1 MKKNKQIK
9 IVLMLIKES
18 VILSLQSIRVNR
30 MRTFLSLLGITIGI
44 FTVITVFTV
53 VDSMEKKIT
62 ESIEEMGSN
71 VVFIQKWPWGFN
83 GDYPWWKYL
92 NRPVPSLKE
101 ANELKKNISIA
112 EEIVFTINTSKTIEH
127 SNKSMDNVKI
137 NGVSDGYDNVMDIKI
152 VKGRYFNKKE
162 MINGTPLVV
171 VGHEV
176 AEYLFDGDAIT
187 QTIKLLG
194 RKYQV
199 IGVMEKA
206 GDISFGMVDDRSVI
220 VSVNNL
226 KTVMDIHSESN
237 DPSII
242 VKAKPYISNQELI
255 DELTAKMR
263 TIRRLK
269 PAVED
274 DFAINESSLLSSRLE
289 SVFSTLTLAGW
300 LIGGFSLLVG
310 GFGIANIMFVSVK
323 ERTGIIGI
331 QKALGATNYFV
342 MMEFLF
348 EAVFLCVLGGVFGLV
363 LVFILTSLASL
374 VLDMPLWLQAKNIFM
389 AIGVSLII
397 GLISGIIPAVFASR
411 MDPVEAIRK

>member
-1 MKKNKQIK
+1 MKKNKQRQIALNL
-9 IVLMLIKES
+9 VKES
-18 VILSLQSIRVNR
+18 IMFSLQSIRLNR

-53 VDSMEKKIT
+53 VDSMEKKVT

-71 VVFIQKWPWGFN
+71 VVFIQKWPWGFD

-112 EEIVFTINTSKTIEH
+112 EEIVFVINTSKTVEH

-137 NGVSDGYDNVMDIKI
+137 NGVSGGYDNVMDVEIAT
-152 VKGRYFNKKE
+152 GRYFNQKE
-162 MINGTPLVV
+162 MINGTPLAVI
-171 VGHEV
+171 GDEV
-176 AEYLFDGDAIT
+176 AEYLFEGEAIAK
-187 QTIKLLG
+187 TIKILG

-199 IGVMEKA
+199 IGVIERK
-206 GDISFGMVDDRSVI
+206 GDVNFGMLDDRSIILSVDNLTTVI
-220 VSVNNL
+220 
-226 KTVMDIHSESN
+226 DISSESN
-237 DPSII
+237 DPTIV
-242 VKAKPYISNQELI
+242 VKAKPYVSNQELT

-263 TIRRLK
+263 SIRRLK

-274 DFAINESSLLSSRLE
+274 DFAINESSLRSSRLE
-289 SVFSTLTLAGW
+289 SVFTTISLAGW

-348 EAVFLCVLGGVFGLV
+348 EAVFLCILGGIFGLA

-374 VLDMPLWLQAKNIFM
+374 ALDMPLWLQAKNVLM
-389 AIGVSLII
+389 AVGISLII

>member
-1 MKKNKQIK
+1 MKKNKQRQIALNL
-9 IVLMLIKES
+9 VKES
-18 VILSLQSIRVNR
+18 IMFSLQSIRLNR

-53 VDSMEKKIT
+53 VDSMEKKVT

-71 VVFIQKWPWGFN
+71 VVFIQKWPWGFD

-112 EEIVFTINTSKTIEH
+112 EEIVFVINTSKTVEH

-137 NGVSDGYDNVMDIKI
+137 NGVSGGYDNVMDVEIAT
-152 VKGRYFNKKE
+152 GRYFNQKE
-162 MINGTPLVV
+162 MINGTPLAVI
-171 VGHEV
+171 GDEV
-176 AEYLFDGDAIT
+176 AEYLFEGEAIAK
-187 QTIKLLG
+187 TIKILG

-199 IGVMEKA
+199 IGVIERK
-206 GDISFGMVDDRSVI
+206 GDVNFGMLDDRSI
-220 VSVNNL
+220 ILSVNNL
-226 KTVMDIHSESN
+226 KTVMDIRSESN
-237 DPSII
+237 DPTIV
-242 VKAKPYISNQELI
+242 VKAKPYVSNQELT

-263 TIRRLK
+263 SIRRLK

-289 SVFSTLTLAGW
+289 SVFTTISLAGW

-348 EAVFLCVLGGVFGLV
+348 EAVFLCILGGIFGLA
-363 LVFILTSLASL
+363 LVFLLTSLASL
-374 VLDMPLWLQAKNIFM
+374 ALDMPLWLQAKNVLM
-389 AIGVSLII
+389 AVGISLII

>member
-1 MKKNKQIK
+1 MKKNKQIQ
-9 IVLMLIKES
+9 IVLNLVKES
-18 VILSLQSIRVNR
+18 VMFSLQSIRLNR

-71 VVFIQKWPWGFN
+71 VVFIQKWPWGFD

-112 EEIVFTINTSKTIEH
+112 EEIVFVINTSKTVEN

-137 NGVSDGYDNVMDIKI
+137 NGVSGGYDNVMDVEIAT
-152 VKGRYFNKKE
+152 GRYFNQKE
-162 MINGTPLVV
+162 MINGTPLAVI
-171 VGHEV
+171 GDEV
-176 AEYLFDGDAIT
+176 AEYLFEGEAIAK
-187 QTIKLLG
+187 TIKILG

-199 IGVMEKA
+199 IGVIERK
-206 GDISFGMVDDRSVI
+206 GDVNFGMLDDRSI
-220 VSVNNL
+220 ILSVNNL
-226 KTVMDIHSESN
+226 KTVMDIRSESN
-237 DPSII
+237 DPTIV
-242 VKAKPYISNQELI
+242 VKAKPYVSNQELT

-263 TIRRLK
+263 SIRRLK

-274 DFAINESSLLSSRLE
+274 DFAINESSLISSRLE
-289 SVFSTLTLAGW
+289 SVFTTISLAGW

-348 EAVFLCVLGGVFGLV
+348 EAVFLCILGGIFGLA
-363 LVFILTSLASL
+363 LVFVLTSLASL
-374 VLDMPLWLQAKNIFM
+374 AFDMPLWLQAKNVLM
-389 AIGVSLII
+389 AVGISLII

>member
-1 MKKNKQIK
+1 MKKNKQRQIALNL
-9 IVLMLIKES
+9 VKES
-18 VILSLQSIRVNR
+18 IIFSLQSIRLNR

-53 VDSMEKKIT
+53 VDSMEKKVT

-71 VVFIQKWPWGFN
+71 VVFIQKWPWGFD

-112 EEIVFTINTSKTIEH
+112 EEIVFVINTSKTVEY

-137 NGVSDGYDNVMDIKI
+137 NGVSGGYDNVMDVEIAT
-152 VKGRYFNKKE
+152 GRYFNQKE
-162 MINGTPLVV
+162 IINGTPLAVI
-171 VGHEV
+171 GDEV
-176 AEYLFDGDAIT
+176 AEYLFEGEAIAK
-187 QTIKLLG
+187 TIKILG

-199 IGVMEKA
+199 IGVIERK
-206 GDISFGMVDDRSVI
+206 GDVNFGMLDDRSVI
-220 VSVNNL
+220 LSVNNL
-226 KTVMDIHSESN
+226 KTVMDIRSESN
-237 DPSII
+237 DPTIV
-242 VKAKPYISNQELI
+242 VKAKLYVSNQELT

-263 TIRRLK
+263 SIRRLK

-289 SVFSTLTLAGW
+289 SVFTTISLAGW

-348 EAVFLCVLGGVFGLV
+348 EAVFLCILGGIFGLA
-363 LVFILTSLASL
+363 LVFLLTSLASL
-374 VLDMPLWLQAKNIFM
+374 ALDMPLWLQAKNVLM
-389 AIGVSLII
+389 AVGISLII